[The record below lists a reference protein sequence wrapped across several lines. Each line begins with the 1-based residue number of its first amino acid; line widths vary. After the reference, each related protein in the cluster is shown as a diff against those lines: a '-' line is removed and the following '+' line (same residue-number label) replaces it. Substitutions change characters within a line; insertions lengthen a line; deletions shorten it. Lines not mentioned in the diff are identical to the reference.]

1 MDAEEDKI
9 CRNGRG
15 SGSAEVKIAVLQF
28 CCLAVLRSC
37 RVIRDEHPRS
47 ARAERD
53 KTAKLTNNKATM
65 KKIPSIL
72 ILIPF
77 LFSCKQS
84 INMEA
89 AKDEILQT
97 EKAFE
102 KMASEKGL
110 AEAFYFFAAEDAVIL
125 RGNDSLIIGR
135 ENIKNYYDKNAN
147 PNVKVSWTPD
157 YIGVS
162 DCGAL
167 GYTYGKYL
175 YSGRDTSGKNI
186 ENKGVFHTVW
196 KKQNNDWRY
205 VWD

>member
-1 MDAEEDKI
+1 
-9 CRNGRG
+9 
-15 SGSAEVKIAVLQF
+15 
-28 CCLAVLRSC
+28 
-37 RVIRDEHPRS
+37 
-47 ARAERD
+47 
-53 KTAKLTNNKATM
+53 M
-65 KKIPSIL
+65 KKIPVIL
-72 ILIPF
+72 ILIPL
-77 LFSCKQS
+77 LFSCKRTIS
-84 INMEA
+84 IEA
-89 AKDEILQT
+89 ARNEILQT

-110 AEAFYFFAAEDAVIL
+110 ATAFYFFAAEDAVIR

-147 PNVKVSWTPD
+147 PNVKLSWTPD

-162 DCGAL
+162 DCGTL

-175 YSGRDTSGKNI
+175 FSVRDTSGKNN

>member
-1 MDAEEDKI
+1 
-9 CRNGRG
+9 
-15 SGSAEVKIAVLQF
+15 
-28 CCLAVLRSC
+28 
-37 RVIRDEHPRS
+37 
-47 ARAERD
+47 
-53 KTAKLTNNKATM
+53 
-65 KKIPSIL
+65 
-72 ILIPF
+72 
-77 LFSCKQS
+77 
-84 INMEA
+84 MEA
-89 AKDEILQT
+89 VRDEILQT

-102 KMASEKGL
+102 KMASERGL
-110 AEAFYFFAAEDAVIL
+110 SAAFYYFAAEDAVIR

-147 PNVKVSWTPD
+147 PNVKLSWTPD

-162 DCGAL
+162 VCGTL

-175 YSGRDTSGKNI
+175 FSIRDTSGKTN